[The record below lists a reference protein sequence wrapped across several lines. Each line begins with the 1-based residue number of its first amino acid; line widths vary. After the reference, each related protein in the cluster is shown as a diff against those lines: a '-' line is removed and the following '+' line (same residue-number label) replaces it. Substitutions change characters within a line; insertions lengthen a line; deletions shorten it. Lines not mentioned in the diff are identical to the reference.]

1 MVKFFQLVGQLDIP
15 RVNSSNKIHNLFD
28 YLFKIIA
35 DYEDFLTTHDGFAHQ
50 PSTASVIV
58 DNNDDKSIITAPCV
72 PMVLGTKR
80 ERLPDETVIRRSK
93 MNKYLN

>member
-1 MVKFFQLVGQLDIP
+1 MSLY
-15 RVNSSNKIHNLFD
+15 NKTNDLFE

-35 DYEDFLTTHDGFAHQ
+35 DNEDYLTTHDGFAHQ
-50 PSTASVIV
+50 PSTASVV
-58 DNNDDKSIITAPCV
+58 VENDDQRSVIIAPCV

-93 MNKYLN
+93 IKYLDEQVRLIKNFD